1 MILLT
6 DNLLNL
12 SLEIVKLMNQYHLD
26 ITKTK
31 LKGPTDAQIIT
42 CNQWAAT
49 GLDIFHVNSE
59 ATIEFTIDGVSTT
72 AKLLWDSNFS
82 KAAMKEEKDM
92 ANHGGVAL
100 AWFAMSVLLD
110 YGYVEQT
117 EIGDG
122 VDYRFM
128 KQEPNDDDLNFMNN
142 YHHVE
147 ISGILQESKTN
158 TLKSRIKDKHEQIDR
173 GGKRNE
179 SSSVIVSL
187 FSQPKTVK
195 EIHK

>member
-1 MILLT
+1 
-6 DNLLNL
+6 
-12 SLEIVKLMNQYHLD
+12 MNQYHLN
-26 ITKTK
+26 TTRTK

-49 GLDIFHVNSE
+49 ALDKFHSNSE
-59 ATIEFTIDGVSTT
+59 AEIIFEIHGTLTK
-72 AKLLWDSNFS
+72 AKLSWDSNFS

-110 YGYVEQT
+110 YTYVEQT

-128 KQEPNDDDLNFMNN
+128 KNEPSDDDLNFLNN
-142 YHHVE
+142 FHHVE
-147 ISGILQESKTN
+147 ISGILQEAKTN
-158 TLKSRIKDKHEQIDR
+158 TLKDRIKDKHKQIDR

-179 SSSVIVSL
+179 SSSVIVTL

>member
-1 MILLT
+1 
-6 DNLLNL
+6 
-12 SLEIVKLMNQYHLD
+12 MNQYHLD
-26 ITKTK
+26 ITITK
-31 LKGPTDAQIIT
+31 LKGPTEAQIIT

-49 GLDIFHVNSE
+49 GLDKFHVNSE
-59 ATIEFTIDGVSTT
+59 AEIEFEIDGATTT

-128 KQEPNDDDLNFMNN
+128 KQEPNDDDLNFMDNF
-142 YHHVE
+142 HHVE
-147 ISGILQESKTN
+147 ISGILQEYKTN
-158 TLKSRIKDKHEQIDR
+158 TLKGRIKDKHEQIDR

-179 SSSVIVSL
+179 SSSVIVTL